1 MQIFGL
7 ILLTL
12 HSLCVLHVEKW
23 LKCLAFESQFVLFIK
38 NQTRSAQQKIK
49 SWDELTKLK
58 IHI

>member
-23 LKCLAFESQFVLFIK
+23 LKCLATESQFVLLFK

>member
-23 LKCLAFESQFVLFIK
+23 LKVFGNRITVCLIL
-38 NQTRSAQQKIK
+38 QKPNK
-49 SWDELTKLK
+49 KHNKKSSWDELTKLK